1 MEAAQDMVQTL
12 FKFAEIFLKDFDTTR
27 SMGQKRLPKYGL
39 SGAL

>member
-1 MEAAQDMVQTL
+1 MEAARDTAQTL

-27 SMGQKRLPKYGL
+27 GMGQKQVPIFGL